1 MLLIN
6 GHPIWSILNFEY
18 WLFNIL
24 ADNISQTSLTRMA
37 VEMST
42 SRSSSWGWAPLAA
55 MWTTLRNWGEMSYWG
70 LVKTHCPTCPRFTAT
85 LWKLQV
91 CFSNLWHWRR
101 WLHITGGTLHG
112 DETQTFLVKNRKLSD
127 LRCCRWWWGTTWRRS
142 SCTAWSTGELNLD
155 ICLLVVSHHHQDPRL
170 CWQGHGREDKF
181 RGVWEHHRQ
190 AGRVHPQE
198 DGGASVIKQ

>member
-6 GHPIWSILNFEY
+6 GYPIWSILNFAY
-18 WLFNIL
+18 WLLNIS
-24 ADNISQTSLTRMA
+24 ADNISQTSSTTTRMA

-42 SRSSSWGWAPLAA
+42 SWSSSRGWAPLSA
-55 MWTTLRNWGEMSYWG
+55 MWTTPRNWGEMSYWG

-91 CFSNLWHWRR
+91 RFSNLWHWRR

-112 DETQTFLVKNRKLSD
+112 DETQTFLGKDRNLSD

-155 ICLLVVSHHHQDPRL
+155 ICLRWNRYHQDPRVR
-170 CWQGHGREDKF
+170 WQGLRREDKF
-181 RGVWEHHRQ
+181 REV
-190 AGRVHPQE
+190 
-198 DGGASVIKQ
+198 